1 MRAGCRPFVEDDK
14 QRIERPADS
23 NDNGD
28 LSSGGSEHPGGFLS
42 GNTSRP
48 DPPSAQIH
56 GVFGPRKTTR
66 LCGVALSTR
75 LLDLLGW
82 IGDRLSLGPS
92 VYVRIYNAFG
102 SLCTAQRKLPSF
114 NKALRRG
121 LQTRT
126 SCTWGLSRSHSQA
139 CPGPFFPRDVELA
152 SQTVDELQDAAGLG
166 FDNGFHH
173 QLPTVIE
180 DGDHDGFLVHVQAD
194 IMWPSGLCRVGRG
207 TESSGQT

>member
-1 MRAGCRPFVEDDK
+1 MKSDFSDSISLSFHAGVGAGMRAGCRPFVEDDK

-28 LSSGGSEHPGGFLS
+28 VSSGGSEHPGGFLS

-48 DPPSAQIH
+48 DPPSAQID

-102 SLCTAQRKLPSF
+102 NLCTAQHKFPVNITMRICRRFLVLALPVVII
-114 NKALRRG
+114 A
-121 LQTRT
+121 TR
-126 SCTWGLSRSHSQA
+126 
-139 CPGPFFPRDVELA
+139 DEN
-152 SQTVDELQDAAGLG
+152 DELSKL
-166 FDNGFHH
+166 
-173 QLPTVIE
+173 
-180 DGDHDGFLVHVQAD
+180 
-194 IMWPSGLCRVGRG
+194 R
-207 TESSGQT
+207 

>member
-28 LSSGGSEHPGGFLS
+28 LSSGGSEHHGGFLS

-48 DPPSAQIH
+48 DSPSAQID

-82 IGDRLSLGPS
+82 IGDRSSLSPS

-121 LQTRT
+121 LQTT
-126 SCTWGLSRSHSQA
+126 ISCTWGLSTSYSQA
-139 CPGPFFPRDVELA
+139 AHVPSSKVTCSSPRRPCRNCRRVAALVSMMDSITSFPAPFSTA
-152 SQTVDELQDAAGLG
+152 
-166 FDNGFHH
+166 
-173 QLPTVIE
+173 IE
-180 DGDHDGFLVHVQAD
+180 IVSL
-194 IMWPSGLCRVGRG
+194 
-207 TESSGQT
+207 